1 MPAPKTWTTDS
12 LNNRSFM
19 FWELFINPLPLAYS
33 GKIQKCQISFF
44 LFFFLKTVS
53 FLMRENKNKEKKS
66 KRFCFQ
72 QISRLFVFCF
82 FKYPVPWPTQ
92 NTQPFLIIS
101 PLDMLEIKFPYTK
114 LSLVF
119 SKNVAL
125 IITVFIMLQP
135 MSSPFCYS
143 IDVKAICTLQKR
155 IKKLSLHYN
164 YMFSY

>member
-1 MPAPKTWTTDS
+1 MEKSKNAKF
-12 LNNRSFM
+12 L
-19 FWELFINPLPLAYS
+19 
-33 GKIQKCQISFF
+33 SFF
-44 LFFFLKTVS
+44 FFLLKTVS
-53 FLMRENKNKEKKS
+53 FLMRENKNKGKKS

-92 NTQPFLIIS
+92 KTQPYILIIS
-101 PLDMLEIKFPYTK
+101 PLDMQEIKFPYTK

-143 IDVKAICTLQKR
+143 IDVKAICTLLY
-155 IKKLSLHYN
+155 KKLSLRYN